1 MLTIHQ
7 FPCLNDNYG
16 YLAHDPASGETAAID
31 TPDADTYLA
40 EAAAKGWTITAI
52 WNTHW
57 HPDHAGGNLKI
68 KETTGCH
75 IYGPSGEA
83 DKIPGIDSQVGGGDV
98 VSLGKLRAEVIDVP
112 GHTLGHIA
120 FHVPE
125 ASTAFVGDAVFALG
139 CGRVFEGDP
148 EMMWNSMTA
157 IKALPPETTL
167 YCAHEYT
174 QANARFA
181 ETIETG
187 NVELMAYINEID
199 DKRSRGERT
208 VPMGLARELAT
219 NPFLRA
225 DNPDLQAAM
234 GHPGDPVATFAEVR
248 GRKDRF

>member
-31 TPDADTYLA
+31 TPDADKYFA
-40 EAAAKGWTITAI
+40 EAKAQGWTITAI

-57 HPDHAGGNLKI
+57 HPDHAGGNMKI
-68 KETTGCH
+68 KEATGCA
-75 IYGPSGEA
+75 IYGPRGEA
-83 DKIPGIDSQVGGGDV
+83 DKIPGIDHQVGGGDMV
-98 VSLGKLRAEVIDVP
+98 KLGAVEAHVIDVP

-125 ASTAFVGDAVFALG
+125 AALAFVGDAVFALG
-139 CGRVFEGDP
+139 CGRVFEGNP

-157 IKALPPETTL
+157 IKALPAETTL

-187 NVELMAYINEID
+187 NADLMAYIREID